1 MQNKKFDQISIEE
14 FDSMN
19 MDHTFSDNYN
29 RKKQNLLHAVSESE
43 HNRHRNH
50 LYRVAAAVVA
60 LSLLP
65 ATAYAADRLLQMHY
79 NSTGTYS
86 GDLSLTTTSKDTVF
100 SPVKLTPTYCLMEV
114 LLLQTVDRTSTRFHP
129 TLNLLHTV
137 LHFLSIKWIPIIL
150 HFHNPI

>member
-1 MQNKKFDQISIEE
+1 MQNKKFDQISLEE

-50 LYRVAAAVVA
+50 LYRVAAAIVA

-100 SPVKLTPTYCLMEV
+100 SPVKLTPTYLP
-114 LLLQTVDRTSTRFHP
+114 DG
-129 TLNLLHTV
+129 
-137 LHFLSIKWIPIIL
+137 SIAA
-150 HFHNPI
+150 